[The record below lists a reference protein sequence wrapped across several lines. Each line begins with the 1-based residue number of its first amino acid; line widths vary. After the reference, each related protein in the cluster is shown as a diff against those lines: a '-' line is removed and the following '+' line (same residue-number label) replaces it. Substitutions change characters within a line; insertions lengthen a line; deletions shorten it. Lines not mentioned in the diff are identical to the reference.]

1 MFTKK
6 NVRVT
11 CEHCGNVLVS
21 GKEIAVIYNSSY
33 VDYTYA
39 FMHCGVRQVD
49 ALSPDDAV
57 LLLRAKAQF
66 IETSKPK
73 FSHRVG
79 GEPID
84 EIDLADFR
92 ASLNMHDHLAAYA

>member
-11 CEHCGNVLVS
+11 CEHCGNVLLD
-21 GKEIAVIYNSSY
+21 GKDIVVIYNSSY

-39 FMHCGVRQVD
+39 FTHCGVRQVN
-49 ALSPDDAV
+49 ALIPDDAV

-66 IETSKPK
+66 METSKPK
-73 FSHRVG
+73 FSPRLG
-79 GEPID
+79 GEPIN
-84 EIDLADFR
+84 EIDLADFV
-92 ASLNMHDHLAAYA
+92 ASLNIHDHLAAYA

>member
-11 CEHCGNVLVS
+11 CEHCGNVLVR
-21 GKEIAVIYNSSY
+21 GKDITVIYNSSY

-39 FMHCGVRQVD
+39 FMHCGVRQVN

-57 LLLRAKAQF
+57 LLLRAKANF
-66 IETSKPK
+66 MTTCNPEPSY
-73 FSHRVG
+73 RVG
-79 GEPID
+79 GDPIN

-92 ASLNMHDHLAAYA
+92 VALNTHDYLAAYA